1 MSLGHT
7 KLHSAG
13 GPSLARQQ
21 AHTSSSYSIQSHQ
34 SSRLSDATT
43 LTQQTSASTLFPPPS
58 AQTPDPNHVRP
69 QQNVMNQVGEKEQSL
84 FQICLIL
91 RQRLS
96 GVPGFDGILEEEEQS
111 ADEDT
116 DPVTLLWRTFRRGYP
131 LMAIY
136 NVLRPDKPLEV
147 NVANMTDIKKA
158 KQMTFKFI
166 NACLNELGFKV
177 EDCFIILDLFGDDTT
192 GFVRVTRMVTRLL
205 DMGVER
211 NVIEDTRRDS
221 AEPFEGSTAGK
232 RSQRQHIVD
241 ELVNTE
247 RTYVQHLEMLQDFQ
261 VQCQKTGVIPGDVI
275 HQIFLNLNALLDF
288 QRRFLIRVEQINAQ
302 PESEQNWGKLFVLY
316 NDAFTIYEP
325 YITNQKQCE
334 ATVMREF
341 DKLKLAG
348 GSPTLQGIVANSST
362 LYSFLMKPFQRLTK
376 YPLLLNELYKKGDL
390 DDERKADLL
399 IGKDCATAVLSR
411 TNAAIEREDRFAA
424 VDELTG
430 RVEDWKGHKVEQFGE
445 LLLYGTFTVLKS
457 DSGTSKDSEREY
469 HVYFF
474 ESILLC
480 CKDIDPNKAKNKMK
494 GKPLV
499 DKKGK
504 PKLQL
509 KGRIFMQNVTDV
521 VSTAKQ
527 GSYSCQIFWKGDP
540 GIENFTIRFL
550 TEDLMQKWYQKLVE
564 QKKLWQ
570 EIASNSG
577 NNRYTTTSQT
587 EFISMQGQGQIEN
600 PYKNDEEDDDVDI
613 NAMLSNESYNSS
625 HPTLAEFTSGWNQSQ
640 TSIRSRSATG
650 ESNAGAPGR
659 MAPPRLPP
667 GSLANPA
674 LSLRTQQ
681 LQSAAMSPSERFNDS
696 YFSPVEESPMSSR
709 TSTSSNMYFPRQGHA
724 SEGGYQHHVPYR
736 SGSREGMNQQGY
748 PASAR
753 QRPHYTSGPA
763 PSMPGGFAPTGRNRS
778 ISSPSINEAQRRAM
792 ENNRPPMPDGM
803 PSHIQQ
809 YPPAIHRSQSNSP
822 HMASGLDERMGA
834 PSPQARNF
842 ANSPS
847 MGGYPLTSRNPTPTQ
862 NGQGTPHMGGAS
874 TPTIPQDSTPPSQ
887 LKVKVHATAA
897 GQVLTLVVP
906 SNITYQSL
914 KDRIDAKLQRS
925 TNISLT
931 DRGAGNQVKLKYLDE
946 DDYVNIASDED
957 VQTAFE
963 TWREQR
969 GEGAIG
975 LGEIELFCQ

>member
-1 MSLGHT
+1 
-7 KLHSAG
+7 
-13 GPSLARQQ
+13 
-21 AHTSSSYSIQSHQ
+21 
-34 SSRLSDATT
+34 
-43 LTQQTSASTLFPPPS
+43 
-58 AQTPDPNHVRP
+58 
-69 QQNVMNQVGEKEQSL
+69 MNAVGEKEQSL

-96 GVPGFDGILEEEEQS
+96 GVPGFDAILEEEEQS

-136 NVLRPDKPLEV
+136 NVLRPDKPLQPDV
-147 NVANMTDIKKA
+147 TNMNDVKKA
-158 KQMTFKFI
+158 KSMTFKFI

-177 EDCFIILDLFGDDTT
+177 ENCFILLDLFGDDTT

-221 AEPFEGSTAGK
+221 AEPYEGSTAGK

-261 VQCQKTGVIPGDVI
+261 SQCQKTGVIPGDVI

-302 PESEQNWGKLFVLY
+302 PENEQNWGKLFVLY
-316 NDAFTIYEP
+316 NDAFSIYEP

-341 DKLKLAG
+341 DKLKMAG
-348 GSPTLQGIVANSST
+348 GSATLQGIVANPST
-362 LYSFLMKPFQRLTK
+362 LYSFLMKPFQRLSK

-390 DDERKADLL
+390 DEERKADLL

-411 TNAAIEREDRFAA
+411 TNAAMEREDRFAI
-424 VDELTG
+424 VDELSG

-445 LLLYGTFTVLKS
+445 LLLFGTFTVIKS
-457 DSGTSKDSEREY
+457 DSGVSKDSEREY

-521 VSTAKQ
+521 VSATKQ
-527 GSYSCQIFWKGDP
+527 GSHACQIFWKGDP

-564 QKKLWQ
+564 QKKLLHDLHSSQ
-570 EIASNSG
+570 
-577 NNRYTTTSQT
+577 NNHRHTTTSQT

-600 PYKNDEEDDDVDI
+600 PYKQDEDDEEGDDLDL
-613 NAMLSNESYNSS
+613 NAMLTNESYNKN
-625 HPTLAEFTSGWNQSQ
+625 HPTMSEFFSGSNQSQ

-650 ESNAGAPGR
+650 ESQNGGHGR
-659 MAPPRLPP
+659 MPPPRLPP
-667 GSLANPA
+667 GSIQNSA
-674 LSLRTQQ
+674 LSLRTQHM
-681 LQSAAMSPSERFNDS
+681 SGTMSPSERFAGDS

-709 TSTSSNMYFPRQGHA
+709 ASNASGMYFPRQGHQ
-724 SEGGYQHHVPYR
+724 SEGGFHHAPYR
-736 SGSREGMNQQGY
+736 SSSREGMNQGY
-748 PASAR
+748 PSSAR
-753 QRPHYTSGPA
+753 QRPQYTSGPA
-763 PSMPGGFAPTGRNRS
+763 PSMPGGFAPTAGRNRS

-792 ENNRPPMPDGM
+792 ENNRPPLPEGGI
-803 PSHIQQ
+803 PAHLQQ
-809 YPPAIHRSQSNSP
+809 PPQIHRTQSNSP
-822 HMASGLDERMGA
+822 HMAGGIDDRMGA
-834 PSPQARNF
+834 PSPSIRGYS
-842 ANSPS
+842 NSPS
-847 MGGYPLTSRNPTPTQ
+847 IGGYPSRNATPTQ
-862 NGQGTPHMGGAS
+862 YGSSTPSLGPS
-874 TPTIPQDSTPPSQ
+874 TPTMSHDSTPPSQ

-906 SNITYQSL
+906 SNIAYQSL

-931 DRGAGNQVKLKYLDE
+931 DRGAGNHVKLKYLDE
-946 DDYVNIASDED
+946 DDYVNIGSDED

-969 GEGAIG
+969 GEGVNG

>member
-1 MSLGHT
+1 MDGGGVHVSRAYHNPSPMSLGHT

-457 DSGTSKDSEREY
+457 DSGTSKDSEREVSHIY
-469 HVYFF
+469 
-474 ESILLC
+474 
-480 CKDIDPNKAKNKMK
+480 
-494 GKPLV
+494 LV
-499 DKKGK
+499 DH
-504 PKLQL
+504 
-509 KGRIFMQNVTDV
+509 
-521 VSTAKQ
+521 
-527 GSYSCQIFWKGDP
+527 
-540 GIENFTIRFL
+540 FL
-550 TEDLMQKWYQKLVE
+550 
-564 QKKLWQ
+564 
-570 EIASNSG
+570 ANH
-577 NNRYTTTSQT
+577 
-587 EFISMQGQGQIEN
+587 
-600 PYKNDEEDDDVDI
+600 
-613 NAMLSNESYNSS
+613 SS
-625 HPTLAEFTSGWNQSQ
+625 V
-640 TSIRSRSATG
+640 
-650 ESNAGAPGR
+650 
-659 MAPPRLPP
+659 PRLF
-667 GSLANPA
+667 
-674 LSLRTQQ
+674 LRVHFVM
-681 LQSAAMSPSERFNDS
+681 L
-696 YFSPVEESPMSSR
+696 
-709 TSTSSNMYFPRQGHA
+709 QGH
-724 SEGGYQHHVPYR
+724 
-736 SGSREGMNQQGY
+736 
-748 PASAR
+748 
-753 QRPHYTSGPA
+753 
-763 PSMPGGFAPTGRNRS
+763 
-778 ISSPSINEAQRRAM
+778 
-792 ENNRPPMPDGM
+792 
-803 PSHIQQ
+803 
-809 YPPAIHRSQSNSP
+809 
-822 HMASGLDERMGA
+822 
-834 PSPQARNF
+834 
-842 ANSPS
+842 
-847 MGGYPLTSRNPTPTQ
+847 
-862 NGQGTPHMGGAS
+862 
-874 TPTIPQDSTPPSQ
+874 
-887 LKVKVHATAA
+887 
-897 GQVLTLVVP
+897 
-906 SNITYQSL
+906 
-914 KDRIDAKLQRS
+914 
-925 TNISLT
+925 
-931 DRGAGNQVKLKYLDE
+931 
-946 DDYVNIASDED
+946 
-957 VQTAFE
+957 
-963 TWREQR
+963 
-969 GEGAIG
+969 
-975 LGEIELFCQ
+975 